1 MKDPNQVVKIEKAIA
16 DKYGTET
23 ILNPKSLW
31 NEDKEKEYQ
40 EQIKELQQKQ
50 LFIEE
55 NSHKVEIDGVFI
67 SKKLLN
73 KDSKRTCPV
82 CSIYSFSLED
92 DIYMNKFECCKI
104 CYVKYVEDREERW
117 KSGWRPSQNGD
128 IKNKT

>member
-104 CYVKYVEDREERW
+104 CYVKYIEDREERW
-117 KSGWRPSQNGD
+117 KSGWRPSKDAN
-128 IKNKT
+128 NKVKT

>member
-104 CYVKYVEDREERW
+104 CYVKYVENREERW
-117 KSGWRPSQNGD
+117 KSGWRPSKDAN
-128 IKNKT
+128 NKVKT

>member
-117 KSGWRPSQNGD
+117 KSGWRPSKDAN
-128 IKNKT
+128 NKVKT

>member
-40 EQIKELQQKQ
+40 EQVKELQQKQ

-82 CSIYSFSLED
+82 CSVYSFSLED
-92 DIYMNKFECCKI
+92 DIYMNKYECCKI
-104 CYVKYVEDREERW
+104 CYIKYVEDREERW
-117 KSGWRPSQNGD
+117 KSGWRPSKDAN
-128 IKNKT
+128 NKVKT